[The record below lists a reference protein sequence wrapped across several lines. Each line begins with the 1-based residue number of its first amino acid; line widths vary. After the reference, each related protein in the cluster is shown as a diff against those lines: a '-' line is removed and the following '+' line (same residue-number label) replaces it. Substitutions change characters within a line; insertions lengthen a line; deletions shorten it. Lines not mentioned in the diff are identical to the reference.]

1 MFFNPDEF
9 KITGTYVWYYCICK
23 REVWLLS
30 RGITPDQSDEN
41 MDIGRFLH
49 ENAYSRDKKEI
60 EFYGMRLDIVRK
72 ENEQLVVGEIKKS
85 SKYLESA
92 KMQLLYY
99 LNELEKQGI
108 DAEGILLVPEEKK
121 KQAIILDEEAKNKLK
136 KILDGIKQV
145 VVCDI
150 PPKPEKINYCKNC
163 AYNEL
168 CWS

>member
-1 MFFNPDEF
+1 MFFNPAEF
-9 KITGTYVWYYCICK
+9 RITGTYVWYYCICK

-49 ENAYSRDKKEI
+49 EHAYSREKKEI
-60 EFYGMRLDIVRK
+60 DFYGMKLDIIKK
-72 ENEQLVVGEIKKS
+72 EKGQFVIGEIKKS
-85 SKYLESA
+85 SRYLESA
-92 KMQLLYY
+92 KMQLLHY
-99 LNELEKQGI
+99 LNELNKQGI
-108 DAEGILLVPEEKK
+108 EAEGVLLIPEEKK
-121 KQAIILDEEAKNKLK
+121 RYTVVLDEEGERKLNKVLN
-136 KILDGIKQV
+136 GIMQLVSSKT
-145 VVCDI
+145 